1 MAMLFGF
8 SSLSTLPPPPGELSY
23 YDVHLAAYAGL
34 ATLTVRA
41 LANGRLR
48 NVTWRVFAGAVL
60 ISALYGVSD
69 EYHQRFVPG
78 RDFDVLDILA
88 DTLGSIVGAGA
99 VWAWSIIGRRS
110 ETRDVL

>member
-8 SSLSTLPPPPGELSY
+8 SSLSTLPTPPGDLSF
-23 YDVHLAAYAGL
+23 YDVHIAAYAGL
-34 ATLTVRA
+34 GMLAARA
-41 LANGRLR
+41 FAEGRLR
-48 NVTWRVFAGAVL
+48 NVTWRAVCGA
-60 ISALYGVSD
+60 IALSWIYGVTD

-88 DTLGSIVGAGA
+88 DGMGSVIGASAVG
-99 VWAWSIIGRRS
+99 AWSIIKRRL